1 VCRLVRVVWQR
12 AGEHCEYCLI
22 PQFAFPL
29 PFQIDHIIAEKHRGQ
44 TVETNLALALRSLQP
59 LQGFKGPNI
68 AGGDP
73 ASGQLVRLF
82 HPRNDA
88 WVEHFRMEGPRIM
101 GRTPVGRATIEV
113 LRMNADDLL
122 LIRVELLA
130 EGGR

>member
-1 VCRLVRVVWQR
+1 VNRRLVRVVWQR

-44 TVETNLALALRSLQP
+44 TVETNLALACAHCNR
-59 LQGFKGPNI
+59 FKGPNI
-68 AGGDP
+68 AGVDP

-130 EGGR
+130 EGRR